1 MINANNARPVAE
13 PGHAEHPAIATDPVW
28 SDTWAF
34 AAVDPDSKQA
44 AFMHILCNS
53 STGKT
58 RHMLMGISDGKGW
71 REDAYTDNYLQSELV
86 DVELDNWQRYS
97 IRHRKRDIQLDA
109 TSDHEPFDFKKLLTF
124 KDFSLGHLELGC
136 HVTGNLEGKS
146 FNGVG
151 LRDRSFGPRPMGG
164 VGLLTTVIM
173 CSMDARITMS
183 INVVHGAHTPPANDA
198 DTRFGFLNTP
208 DNHYLAKPEEIGI
221 RRQSDGLVHS
231 LRLAD
236 DVVTLGEEIG
246 NHVYTPHWYPSLDLQ
261 PSERK
266 IFTHVLRFYEGYSGR
281 YGRMA
286 GLVDQAMLASC

>member
-1 MINANNARPVAE
+1 MITAKDARAIAE
-13 PGHAEHPAIATDPVW
+13 EGHAEHPTITTDPVW

-53 STGKT
+53 STGKA

-71 REDAYTDNYLQSELV
+71 REDAYTDNYLSSELV
-86 DVELDNWQRYS
+86 DVELDGWQRYS
-97 IRHRKRDIQLDA
+97 IRHKARDIQLDA

-124 KDFSLGHLELGC
+124 KDFSLGHYELGC
-136 HVTGNLEGKS
+136 HVTGNLAGRA

-164 VGLLTTVIM
+164 VGVLTTVIM
-173 CSMDARITMS
+173 CSMDTKVTMA

-198 DTRFGFLNTP
+198 DTRFGFKNAPGT
-208 DNHYLAKPEEIGI
+208 HYLAKPDEVGI
-221 RRQSDGLVHS
+221 RRHSDGLVHS
-231 LRLAD
+231 FRLAD
-236 DVVTLGEEIG
+236 DEVVLGEEIG
-246 NHVYTPHWYPSLDLQ
+246 NYVYTPHWYPTLDLR

-266 IFTHVLRFYEGYSGR
+266 IFTHVLRFYEGYSER

-286 GLVDQAMLASC
+286 GMVDQAMLASP